1 MPARYDALMSITDY
15 ARIEQAILFIESNFR
30 RQPPLEEIAAGVG
43 LSPFHFQRLFRRW
56 AGVSPKRFIQYLTA
70 NHAEGLLRQSRS
82 LLDVTDEAGLS
93 SPGRLHDLIV
103 TIHGVTPGQL
113 RADGAGLTIRFG
125 IHPSPFGACLIA
137 MTDRGICGL
146 SFIHPDEREEAI
158 TALEQ
163 RWSEAI
169 LRERPGATR
178 PMVERIFASSRKPAD
193 GPFDLFVKGTNF
205 QIKVWEALLTIPTG
219 AVASYQEIARRVGA
233 PKAVRA
239 VGTAVGQNPVSY
251 LIPCHRIIRKS
262 GAFGNYEG
270 GVARKKALLGW
281 EAARFQ
287 HPGP

>member
-1 MPARYDALMSITDY
+1 MPATDY

-30 RQPPLEEIAAGVG
+30 SQPALEEIAAGVG

-56 AGVSPKRFIQYLTA
+56 AGVSPKRFVQYLTA
-70 NHAEGLLRQSRS
+70 NHAESLLRESRN

-113 RADGAGLTIRFG
+113 RAGGAGLTIRFG

-146 SFIHPDEREEAI
+146 SFIQPDEREEAI
-158 TALEQ
+158 TALAH
-163 RWSEAI
+163 RWSEAT
-169 LRERPGATR
+169 LRERSGATR
-178 PMVERIFASSRKPAD
+178 PVVERIFAASRKPAD
-193 GPFDLFVKGTNF
+193 APFDLFVKGTNF
-205 QIKVWEALLTIPTG
+205 QIKVWEALLTIPPG

-233 PKAVRA
+233 PAATRA

-262 GAFGNYEG
+262 GAFGNYGG
-270 GVARKKALLGW
+270 GVTRKKALLGW
-281 EAARFQ
+281 EAARYQ
-287 HPGP
+287 PAEGMNGAALEL